1 MPSPQP
7 PKCSGQF
14 GSRDPVRWEPPR
26 LGSLLQEHCVAPAW
40 GFPTSWGRQAW
51 HGTAL
56 RVAELLAPPPE
67 RDCQPQSLH
76 LGKQGSEEEVASST
90 TFSLQIQTS
99 PRGKGEPRRKAG
111 TGHPLPCTT
120 PQEIRFQ
127 QSHWCVWL
135 CQVFIATPAL
145 FITSRGIFRCSPR
158 TLVAVRELN
167 GWGVWA

>member
-1 MPSPQP
+1 M
-7 PKCSGQF
+7 
-14 GSRDPVRWEPPR
+14 RWEPPR

-40 GFPTSWGRQAW
+40 GFPTSWDRQAW

-99 PRGKGEPRRKAG
+99 PRDKGEPRRKAG